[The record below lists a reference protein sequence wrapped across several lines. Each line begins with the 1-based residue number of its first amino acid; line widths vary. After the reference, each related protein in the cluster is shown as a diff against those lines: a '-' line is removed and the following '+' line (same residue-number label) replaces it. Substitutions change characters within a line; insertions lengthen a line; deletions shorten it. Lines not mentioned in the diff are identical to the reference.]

1 MPLTLSREHLRAAQD
16 KCFHPVIEWFLTEH
30 NTPLS
35 MICVAMHVGKEYG
48 VVSMFFVK
56 LF

>member
-35 MICVAMHVGKEYG
+35 MICVAMQVGKGYG
-48 VVSMFFVK
+48 VVSMF
-56 LF
+56 L